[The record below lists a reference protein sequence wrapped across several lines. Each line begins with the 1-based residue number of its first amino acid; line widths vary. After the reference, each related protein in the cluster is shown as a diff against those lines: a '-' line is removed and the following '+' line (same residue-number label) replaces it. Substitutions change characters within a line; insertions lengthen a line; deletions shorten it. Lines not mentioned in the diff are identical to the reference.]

1 MKQFYI
7 IRHTTPDIESGI
19 CYGNSNLNVN
29 KHFNEEATFI
39 KNKLKD
45 IHPHAVHS
53 SPLIRC
59 SKLAQFLFPDQ
70 QIAYQ
75 TNLQELNFGDWEMK
89 KWEEI
94 NKKEMD
100 SWYQDFMNQC
110 PPNGE
115 SFRQLYERVSKSF
128 DQIANSAQDNSTTA
142 IVCHSGT
149 IRCLAMKYLEIPW
162 HKIFSL
168 QLPFGALIK
177 ITWHSKE
184 YQQVEFL

>member
-7 IRHTTPDIESGI
+7 IRHTTPDVQSGI
-19 CYGNSNLNVN
+19 CYGHADLNVN
-29 KHFNEEATFI
+29 ENFHQEASFI

-45 IHPHAVHS
+45 IQPHRVYS
-53 SPLIRC
+53 SPLMRC
-59 SKLAQFLFPDQ
+59 SKLAQFLFPHH
-70 QIAYQ
+70 QIAYD

-89 KWEEI
+89 KWNEI
-94 NKKEMD
+94 DQKEMD
-100 SWYQDFMNQC
+100 SWYQDFMNQF

-115 SFRQLYERVSKSF
+115 SFHQFYQRVTQSF
-128 DQIANSAQDNSTTA
+128 DQIALSAQEDSTTA
-142 IVCHSGT
+142 IVGHSGT
-149 IRCLAMKYLEIPW
+149 IRCLAMKYIEIPW

-177 ITWHSKE
+177 ITWHSKK